1 MNTYRPR
8 TQMHIKDI
16 DTLALKIRESGIT
29 NTRQAIQEVS
39 EKKDSYKARH
49 LIASMNYSV
58 SQVQRELR
66 SRSKNKRKK

>member
-16 DTLALKIRESGIT
+16 DTLALAIRESGIT

-39 EKKDSYKARH
+39 EKKDSRKAQH
-49 LIASMNYSV
+49 LIASMNYGV

-66 SRSKNKRKK
+66 SRSKNKRK